1 MGMPTRTGPWP
12 GIPVMLINPPMP
24 WAIWSTPGR
33 SRYGPLWPKP
43 EMLP

>member
-12 GIPVMLINPPMP
+12 GMPVIDMRPPMP